1 MRQGSA
7 RHARTTGI
15 LLLLV
20 AGGLASLTGACA
32 RKGCPDPA
40 ADPKIQLAKLDFVV
54 KDMAG
59 ENVRLAD
66 FKGRPIVINFWAT
79 WCGPCKE
86 EIPAL
91 VQLVDQDTTHRF
103 TVLGVSTDD
112 KPGDLRK
119 FAAEYKMNYPVLV
132 GLGHDDLLEA
142 YDAQVAVPI
151 SWVVDACGVVAVKH
165 MGIWTKAEFETAVR
179 KLL

>member
-1 MRQGSA
+1 MRNPSPRRA
-7 RHARTTGI
+7 RAASVLA
-15 LLLLV
+15 LLLAAGV
-20 AGGLASLTGACA
+20 AALSGACA
-32 RKGCPDPA
+32 KKGCSDPG
-40 ADPKIQLAKLDFVV
+40 ADPKVQVAKLDFAV
-54 KDMAG
+54 KDMNG
-59 ENVRLAD
+59 QNVRLAD

-91 VQLVDQDTTHRF
+91 VQLVEQDKAHQF

-112 KPGDLRK
+112 KPEDLRK

-132 GLGHDDLLEA
+132 GLGHDDLLDA
-142 YDAQVAVPI
+142 YDAQIAVPI

-165 MGIWTKAEFETAVR
+165 MGIWTKAEFETAIR